1 MAETQLQLQKEIE
14 EISSREQVCA
24 SVVCASVVCASVV
37 CASVE
42 HDVYLQIN
50 IYVNTSYFTLICM
63 CGWVN
68 G

>member
-24 SVVCASVVCASVV
+24 SVVCASVVCASV
-37 CASVE
+37 E

-50 IYVNTSYFTLICM
+50 IYVNTSYFILICM